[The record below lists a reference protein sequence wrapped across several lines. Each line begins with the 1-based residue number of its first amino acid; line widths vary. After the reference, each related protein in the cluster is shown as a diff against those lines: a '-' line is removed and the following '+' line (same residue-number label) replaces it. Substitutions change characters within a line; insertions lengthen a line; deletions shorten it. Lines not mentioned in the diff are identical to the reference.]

1 MEKQYLDFAGKE
13 LIVDFDKLSEMVK
26 ATNPLMRDEKGN
38 ILKDDDGNIIV
49 DDALHVDVTKY
60 EMLRD
65 MLSTVLQGSDEI
77 DEKLGIMAL
86 NSLPVSF
93 KLSYNTLIHY
103 DILREVE

>member
-13 LIVDFDKLSEMVK
+13 LIVDFDKLSEVVR
-26 ATNPLMRDEKGN
+26 ASSPLMRDEKGN
-38 ILKDDDGNIIV
+38 VLKDEDGNSIE

-65 MLSTVLQGSDEI
+65 MLSTVLQGTDEI

-86 NSLPVSF
+86 DSLPVSF

>member
-1 MEKQYLDFAGKE
+1 
-13 LIVDFDKLSEMVK
+13 MVR

-38 ILKDDDGNIIV
+38 ILKDDDGNTII

-65 MLSTVLQGSDEI
+65 MLSTVLQGTDEI
-77 DEKLGIMAL
+77 DEKLGVMAL
-86 NSLPVSF
+86 HSLPVSF

-103 DILREVE
+103 DILREIE

>member
-13 LIVDFDKLSEMVK
+13 LIVDFDKLSEVVR
-26 ATNPLMRDEKGN
+26 ADNPFMRDDKGN
-38 ILKDDDGNIIV
+38 ILKDGDGKVIL

-65 MLSTVLQGSDEI
+65 MLTTVLQGTDEI

-86 NSLPVSF
+86 DSLPISF
-93 KLSYNTLIHY
+93 KLSYNTLIYY
-103 DILREVE
+103 DILRELE

>member
-13 LIVDFDKLSEMVK
+13 LIVDFDKLSEMVR

-38 ILKDDDGNIIV
+38 ILKDDDGKVIL

-65 MLSTVLQGSDEI
+65 MLSTVLQGTDEI
-77 DEKLGIMAL
+77 DEKLGVMAL
-86 NSLPVSF
+86 HYLPVSF

-103 DILREVE
+103 DILREIE

>member
-13 LIVDFDKLSEMVK
+13 LIVDFDKLSEMVR

-38 ILKDDDGNIIV
+38 ILKDDDGNTII

-65 MLSTVLQGSDEI
+65 MLSTVLQGTDEI
-77 DEKLGIMAL
+77 DEKLGVMAL
-86 NSLPVSF
+86 HSLLVSF

-103 DILREVE
+103 DILREIE

>member
-13 LIVDFDKLSEMVK
+13 LIVDFDKLSEVVR
-26 ATNPLMRDEKGN
+26 ADNPFMRDDKGN
-38 ILKDDDGNIIV
+38 ILKDGDGKVIL

-65 MLSTVLQGSDEI
+65 MLTTVLQGTDEI

-86 NSLPVSF
+86 DSLPVSF
-93 KLSYNTLIHY
+93 KLSYNTLIYY
-103 DILREVE
+103 DILRELE

>member
-13 LIVDFDKLSEMVK
+13 LIVDFDKLSEMVR

-38 ILKDDDGNIIV
+38 ILKDDDGNNII
-49 DDALHVDVTKY
+49 DDALHVDVSKY
-60 EMLRD
+60 ELLRE
-65 MLSTVLQGSDEI
+65 MIQIVLSGDEV
-77 DEKLGIMAL
+77 DDKLGIMGL

-103 DILREVE
+103 DILKEVE